1 VSEIQ
6 NDNVGS
12 VWFVDRTNVGAA
24 AIGRVANAVQAQAS
38 SAATGGVRFW
48 VAANQEGGIIQ
59 ALNGPGFSVM
69 PSAVSQGQL
78 SLSVLQ
84 SRASTWG
91 SELRA
96 AGINLNFA
104 PVMDVVPPGF
114 DAQNQ
119 PIGVLQR
126 EYGHD
131 PVTAGSHGVAFLRG
145 MQQAGLAVTLK
156 HFPGLGRVT
165 GNTDYTT
172 ATDTVTT
179 ATDPYLQS
187 FQTGIDAGTDFV
199 MVAIA
204 TYTRIDST
212 HLAAFS
218 PIVINQMLRGT
229 MGFQGLVMSDDL
241 GATAAVASIPPGD
254 RALAFELAGGD
265 LIISKTA
272 AATHAMVAA
281 LRSRAAADSSF
292 GDHINQAAL
301 RVLQAKQRWGLLG
314 C

>member
-1 VSEIQ
+1 
-6 NDNVGS
+6 
-12 VWFVDRTNVGAA
+12 
-24 AIGRVANAVQAQAS
+24 
-38 SAATGGVRFW
+38 
-48 VAANQEGGIIQ
+48 
-59 ALNGPGFSVM
+59 
-69 PSAVSQGQL
+69 
-78 SLSVLQ
+78 
-84 SRASTWG
+84 
-91 SELRA
+91 
-96 AGINLNFA
+96 
-104 PVMDVVPPGF
+104 
-114 DAQNQ
+114 
-119 PIGVLQR
+119 
-126 EYGHD
+126 
-131 PVTAGSHGVAFLRG
+131 